1 MGALYTLNMLKETDI
16 KARIKR
22 SYLLFPVVER
32 MGDTPRGPGF
42 KKLFIDK
49 YLLLKFVYTLFYI
62 LPLFIRNFLL
72 VTYFRYMNHPLKFR
86 KSFLDYINPNV
97 LDKSVFL
104 TKDVI
109 DNVKTLDYEFVE
121 KNRNLMKFFYGTR
134 DGWAP
139 ISYYNELIYNVPD
152 VDAELDKT
160 NMPHT
165 FVFKKNNQMADI
177 VSKWIRELGDVCVVD
192 GDVGNKKIK

>member
-1 MGALYTLNMLKETDI
+1 MLKEADI

-22 SYLLFPVVER
+22 AYLLFPVVER
-32 MGDTPRGPGF
+32 MAETPRGPGF

-72 VTYFRYMNHPLKFR
+72 VSYFRYMNHPLKFR
-86 KSFLDYINPNV
+86 KSFLDYINPSV
-97 LDKSVFL
+97 LEKSVFL
-104 TKDVI
+104 TKDVM
-109 DNVKTLDYEFVE
+109 DNVKILDYEFVE
-121 KNRNLMKFFYGTR
+121 KNRNLLKFFYGTR

-177 VSKWIRELGDVCVVD
+177 VSKWIRELNGAEKDDLGAAD
-192 GDVGNKKIK
+192 GGKVGEC